1 MPALAGVGSKV
12 HWQLREIYEFWGYD
26 WLMPLWDLG
35 LTEFLSRFPLKHY
48 LNRRLYKE
56 YVRRLCNLLGFPLK
70 TPEPPKSSLKTSLK
84 TAERFC
90 NSFLPP
96 FALQGIWKLRRKK
109 DCKKRKGKDSLAFFG
124 MIDGKYRKGYYF
136 GINSFLS
143 KRFIEKL
150 EAGVYESVKTR
161 KADATNSKRGENC

>member
-70 TPEPPKSSLKTSLK
+70 TPEPPNCSSSNTRSQAQGRCSNSWASSWLLAAVTVQI
-84 TAERFC
+84 FC
-90 NSFLPP
+90 SRTVAMEHLCISYRSYESEGFVEP
-96 FALQGIWKLRRKK
+96 
-109 DCKKRKGKDSLAFFG
+109 AFFV
-124 MIDGKYRKGYYF
+124 ILVQKRYRP
-136 GINSFLS
+136 
-143 KRFIEKL
+143 
-150 EAGVYESVKTR
+150 VYVFVKVTEHEQTLN
-161 KADATNSKRGENC
+161 DTFVLCEPS